1 MSIAAAK
8 AREPNG
14 MNGKS
19 VELEDVVYT
28 RQMLGELR
36 ALVDAEGCEVL
47 CYLIEMAYLEAG
59 DLQMALRA
67 SDVAA
72 KRDKPARMPL

>member
-19 VELEDVVYT
+19 VELEDVAYT
-28 RQMLGELR
+28 RQMLG
-36 ALVDAEGCEVL
+36 
-47 CYLIEMAYLEAG
+47 YLIEMAYLEAG